1 MLSGIFLIAPRQSR
15 KQPSNCIVQHQQ
27 QTDNRRRKS
36 RLPQRS
42 TNRKLLTPNSCCRSD
57 GDTDHKSKHQ
67 YRVNVLKHPH
77 LNNLPGRIL
86 RMLGMDNYQ
95 GIAFAQLFN
104 NPAAEGDLA
113 GVFVNTAFPVTSEY
127 PESPELTA
135 RWLEQA
141 KAFYQKPNKPG
152 APIPP
157 QLIVVD
163 SIDELLAKCDC
174 VIMAGLD
181 GRQHLAQATAV
192 LNAGK
197 PLFITRPVAS
207 SIDDAAK
214 IFALAKQ
221 TGTPCWSSSQHRFS
235 PGFSGMRNHPDVGK
249 VIGVDVYGGYEA
261 NRPDSDSLILPL
273 HSIEALYA
281 MIGNRGVQTVSC
293 TETPSAVTATLL
305 WKDGR
310 IGNYR
315 GIRQGAVK
323 YSATVFGD
331 TGVSIAG
338 IYGHGIPVAGVAPT
352 NDKYMGYEG
361 IAIEIAKAFKNRT
374 IPVAHEETLE
384 IFAVCKAMQLSAA
397 QNGNRIQ
404 ISEILAGI
412 KP

>member
-1 MLSGIFLIAPRQSR
+1 MLVSLRFVCILSILLLASTIASAADP
-15 KQPSNCIVQHQQ
+15 I
-27 QTDNRRRKS
+27 
-36 RLPQRS
+36 
-42 TNRKLLTPNSCCRSD
+42 
-57 GDTDHKSKHQ
+57 
-67 YRVNVLKHPH
+67 
-77 LNNLPGRIL
+77 RIGL
-86 RMLGMDNYQ
+86 LGMDNYQ

-127 PESPELTA
+127 PESAELTA

-152 APIPP
+152 ESIPP

-163 SIDELLAKCDC
+163 SIDALLAKCDC

-181 GRQHLAQATAV
+181 GHQHLAQATAV
-192 LNAGK
+192 LNARK

-207 SIDDAAK
+207 SLDDAAK

-281 MIGNRGVQTVSC
+281 MIGNPGVQSVSC

-310 IGNYR
+310 VGNYR

-338 IYGHGIPVAGVAPT
+338 IYGHGIPVSGVAPT

-361 IAIEIAKAFKNRT
+361 IAIEIAKAFKTRT

-384 IFAVCKAMQLSAA
+384 ILAVCQAMQLSAA
-397 QNGNRIQ
+397 QNGNRIP
-404 ISEILAGI
+404 ISEILAAI